1 VAVDIFSIIGT
12 FFFCRGLLRELVLK
26 RDLLLLERKGRRLE
40 ALLRACIEQRRSLGD
55 VLLDLD
61 SSDGDE

>member
-1 VAVDIFSIIGT
+1 M
-12 FFFCRGLLRELVLK
+12 LRELVLK